1 MTPRDIFPDERR
13 RVGEVVRQEHRD
25 PPVDIAEDAENLYV
39 TAEFNEGEVEVLVEA
54 RRVVFRG
61 PGLPRGPILVELPA
75 AVDPGRAIQVVRN
88 GVIDVCVPKVHVAP
102 PPP

>member
-1 MTPRDIFPDERR
+1 MTPRDLFPDERR

-39 TAEFNEGEVEVLVEA
+39 TAEFIEGEVEVLVE
-54 RRVVFRG
+54 
-61 PGLPRGPILVELPA
+61 LPV